1 MLVKIPNNKLL
12 FQTLIFPIK
21 KKKKSQTQPKL
32 IWKQILSP
40 GIKEKKDDISFM
52 LATWNHL

>member
-1 MLVKIPNNKLL
+1 M
-12 FQTLIFPIK
+12 FQTLIFPI
-21 KKKKSQTQPKL
+21 KKKSQTQPKL

-40 GIKEKKDDISFM
+40 RIKEKKYDTNFM